1 MRARQRV
8 GGVLQGAGVDAAEN
22 GVGVEVEEK
31 ETVAV
36 LSDASGAGAAVKRQV
51 RLAGGL
57 VQVRVMVSVKS
68 PELKRVVSFR
78 RGCVTPSARRC

>member
-1 MRARQRV
+1 MRAGQRV
-8 GGVLQGAGVDAAEN
+8 GGVLQGAGVGAAEN

-36 LSDASGAGAAVKRQV
+36 LSDASGAGAGVKRQV
-51 RLAGGL
+51 RVAGGL

-68 PELKRVVSFR
+68 PELKRVTLVVV
-78 RGCVTPSARRC
+78 C